1 MLTASLT
8 EQSKLTGMR
17 APDFDL
23 VLLVDPRSSQHP
35 GLSHGPCGKLRG
47 PRLAAHDREESVHD
61 LLDTLKQCVE
71 SNAATYFRFRIT
83 YEN

>member
-1 MLTASLT
+1 
-8 EQSKLTGMR
+8 
-17 APDFDL
+17 
-23 VLLVDPRSSQHP
+23 
-35 GLSHGPCGKLRG
+35 
-47 PRLAAHDREESVHD
+47 VHD